1 MDFREARAK
10 FFKVVC
16 AASPALQGQDITGFI
31 RVSVKGAFGLEIGW
45 HHDHIVPINGMMWFF
60 ILHIKNIFIERGHN
74 NVRESNTVQN
84 LS

>member
-16 AASPALQGQDITGFI
+16 AARPALQGQDITGFI

-60 ILHIKNIFIERGHN
+60 DFAYKKYIHRKG
-74 NVRESNTVQN
+74 T
-84 LS
+84 